1 MRFSRRGAA
10 AVLALAAFPAISPA
24 AAIFTDG
31 FDTTGSSSS
40 YATFITAGATGPSGD
55 ATFAYNYGAAPGSGG
70 LSIPVAPHTTDG
82 STTGL
87 RVRTDNLQSTAAG
100 AVGASEV
107 TTKNLQLPK
116 KYTVQVDV
124 WSNYIGG
131 SNISASGS
139 NGSTGV
145 NVGIGTTSTTSDT
158 INANNGAMYEA
169 YGDNGGGTNSAYRV
183 YNDNTHAL
191 PTDTTNYYQAGNG
204 ANSATFSDPYYT
216 SKFPSVSAPA
226 GQVSFASATQGGS
239 TPAGVQGFNWHTWT
253 ITQDGTNIT
262 WAIDGKNISIVPDSK
277 VTLAGQQVSL
287 GNDDGGLTGSSAANN
302 QLFNAEIFDNLNVT
316 TIGPEA
322 WLSSAP
328 MLPQGGTAG
337 GTATITGSAT
347 HYLATGVA
355 TPAAGTTATSIALS
369 QIGAEAGTLNILV
382 DLDGTG
388 NLTTLASSL
397 LASLP
402 ASSTVTA
409 SPNTPDWAAGFGGS
423 WDLLVTIPNPTG
435 TGAND
440 FFNLDLDSSGFTIDR
455 VAAIPEPTTASVV
468 ALGAFGLMARRRK
481 TA

>member
-87 RVRTDNLQSTAAG
+87 RVRTDNLQSTAAR

-107 TTKNLQLPK
+107 TTNKHQLPK

-355 TPAAGTTATSIALS
+355 TGGRNHLDQHCPQRHRQRSRDAEYPGGPRWHRQSDHLGLVAAGEPAGEFDTH
-369 QIGAEAGTLNILV
+369 GFAEHARLGGRFRRELGPAG
-382 DLDGTG
+382 DD
-388 NLTTLASSL
+388 
-397 LASLP
+397 
-402 ASSTVTA
+402 
-409 SPNTPDWAAGFGGS
+409 
-423 WDLLVTIPNPTG
+423 
-435 TGAND
+435 
-440 FFNLDLDSSGFTIDR
+440 
-455 VAAIPEPTTASVV
+455 PEPDRHGRQRLLQPRSR
-468 ALGAFGLMARRRK
+468 LLRLHDRPRCGDP
-481 TA
+481 